1 MSTVRT
7 LTLEPCSCNVGMHL
21 RDCLPPSSSLST
33 STPPFS
39 TRFGRVLEAELQL
52 CLRTLIACKRRQ
64 LDRLARHPQLFT
76 HPRRTPVQ
84 CTPHAPCMR
93 AIVIFE
99 GALARTTI
107 LFAQDRLRKDA
118 VQRASVGESTE
129 CCPSFFSPS
138 SSTQA
143 ITVRR
148 QSSSSTSAMTLPA
161 KSPSEAP
168 ILLRSNFYPKG
179 EATKKP
185 HKGNTQKRL
194 PGVRGAP
201 GGRYL
206 KAAEGT

>member
-64 LDRLARHPQLFT
+64 LDRLARHPQLFM

-84 CTPHAPCMR
+84 CTPHAPFMR
-93 AIVIFE
+93 AIAIFE
-99 GALARTTI
+99 GALAQTTI
-107 LFAQDRLRKDA
+107 LFARDRLRKHA

-148 QSSSSTSAMTLPA
+148 QSSSSTSAMTLAA
-161 KSPSEAP
+161 KSPSRKNEQP
-168 ILLRSNFYPKG
+168 PPKMHVDLG
-179 EATKKP
+179 LYSKVP
-185 HKGNTQKRL
+185 RNSGHKAFTIHR
-194 PGVRGAP
+194 
-201 GGRYL
+201 
-206 KAAEGT
+206 

>member
-64 LDRLARHPQLFT
+64 LDRLARHPPLFR

-84 CTPHAPCMR
+84 CTPHAPFMR
-93 AIVIFE
+93 AIAIFE

-148 QSSSSTSAMTLPA
+148 QSSSSTSAMTLLA
-161 KSPSEAP
+161 KSPSRKNEQPPPTMHENASP
-168 ILLRSNFYPKG
+168 GDCHGKSLATADMFVAQVRS
-179 EATKKP
+179 
-185 HKGNTQKRL
+185 
-194 PGVRGAP
+194 
-201 GGRYL
+201 
-206 KAAEGT
+206 

>member
-1 MSTVRT
+1 MTTMPARVLPLLGEANVPRGNIYEYCANSSPWNPVPA
-7 LTLEPCSCNVGMHL
+7 TLECTSAIPI
-21 RDCLPPSSSLST
+21 PPSSSLST

-84 CTPHAPCMR
+84 CTPHAPFMR
-93 AIVIFE
+93 AIAIFE
-99 GALARTTI
+99 GALAQTTI

-143 ITVRR
+143 ITVWR
-148 QSSSSTSAMTLPA
+148 QSSSSTSAMTLLA
-161 KSPSEAP
+161 KSPSRKNEQP
-168 ILLRSNFYPKG
+168 PPKMHVDLG
-179 EATKKP
+179 T
-185 HKGNTQKRL
+185 
-194 PGVRGAP
+194 
-201 GGRYL
+201 L
-206 KAAEGT
+206 KS